1 MDQIE
6 TLNFVKKYLEDILAF
21 FDLNLDVSVRVEDD
35 IIVATVPSSER
46 NSLLIGRGAETL
58 RSIQYLPSTT
68 LRNSEAAL
76 TRVNVDIADYKK
88 QHAEKTAEKAR
99 EWIESVRETGESKVL
114 DLNSADRWI
123 VHQVAN
129 EYSDISSHSEGEGRE
144 RRLIISQ
151 KSS

>member
-58 RSIQYLPSTT
+58 RSIQYLLSTT

-99 EWIESVRETGESKVL
+99 EWIESVRETGESKEL